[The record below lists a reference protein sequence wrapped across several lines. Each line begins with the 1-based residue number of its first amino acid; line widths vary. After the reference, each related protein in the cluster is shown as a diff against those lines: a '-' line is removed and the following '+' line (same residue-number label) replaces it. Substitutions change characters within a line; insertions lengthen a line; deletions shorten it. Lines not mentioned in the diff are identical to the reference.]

1 VRERSKILDKCREI
15 IQSRQNDNHIPEWVW
30 TDVETDSWLNRN
42 RDKLSMEKR
51 YLLKQILK
59 RLRKGYLK
67 IAELNDID
75 LQKSKNQNQPLPEL
89 KKALLTQNAIDK
101 CSRSIESIYQKVEW
115 MKSANDPVALNFV
128 HKKLID
134 ELPKDMLG
142 IYLSTLIYLKSK
154 YPTLIEQVTEPFAEV
169 DTGQPVMIAR
179 KFICPDVS
187 DKQVSL
193 SYDSTLKISFPPL
206 PNRMRLPQSVLF
218 LGVPPNPVGSSRSPR
233 VTPPRINL
241 WMKQLQAMGK
251 VEFLSQKTTKQ
262 MVQQV
267 NKDKA
272 RYKKSADVDM
282 TSITPQVWVDAM
294 VLTIHKRIL
303 ELKSESES
311 KSAQNNGNNTQ
322 SNNFGVSSSNSG
334 KQSIFLYGWGVAAN
348 LIAQTIA
355 KTEDDDLKH
364 IEGVIL
370 LGMSNSNEEINID
383 NNLINLFRVPVFMVF
398 GEKSNDF
405 SEDNLEKLVGL
416 VRERAS
422 EIRLENKKVC
432 YHSLVVPCADN
443 MLRMLPEDRIN
454 RFGLTKQA
462 VDHATIDKI
471 FEFCKAVLG
480 EDSDENGEKMK
491 VLQKPNKNNKNND
504 SGVKVAKK
512 SFSTPGHCR
521 ISPSSSKNSLLSPPS
536 SQKYKSVV
544 SALTDLE
551 YLEENENKQEN
562 KNKISF
568 DLSTVPKKG
577 VGIKSG
583 ISGISSIPM
592 PHPSSDNVSPTSM
605 PKPLITPS
613 RSNKVMN
620 WNGGDFITAIKRARL
635 RSVGDKMGGAGGQKD
650 EKSKKR
656 TVLKL

>member
-1 VRERSKILDKCREI
+1 
-15 IQSRQNDNHIPEWVW
+15 
-30 TDVETDSWLNRN
+30 
-42 RDKLSMEKR
+42 
-51 YLLKQILK
+51 
-59 RLRKGYLK
+59 
-67 IAELNDID
+67 
-75 LQKSKNQNQPLPEL
+75 
-89 KKALLTQNAIDK
+89 
-101 CSRSIESIYQKVEW
+101 

-218 LGVPPNPVGSSRSPR
+218 LGVPPNPTTGRGPR

-251 VEFLSQKTTKQ
+251 VDFLSQKTTKQ

-282 TSITPQVWVDAM
+282 TAITPQVWVDAM

-311 KSAQNNGNNTQ
+311 KSNQNNGNNHTK
-322 SNNFGVSSSNSG
+322 SNNFNPTLSNSNNNNNSG
-334 KQSIFLYGWGVAAN
+334 KQSIFIYGWGVAAN

-370 LGMSNSNEEINID
+370 LGMSNANEEINID

-416 VRERAS
+416 VKERAG

-432 YHSLVVPCADN
+432 FHSLVVPCADN

-462 VDHATIDKI
+462 VDHATIDKV

-480 EDSDENGEKMK
+480 EDSDSNDDKNK
-491 VLQKPNKNNKNND
+491 LLKQQKSNKNSKNND

-512 SFSTPGHCR
+512 SFSTPNSR
-521 ISPSSSKNSLLSPPS
+521 ISPSTSKNSLLSPPS

-577 VGIKSG
+577 GGIKSG

-592 PHPSSDNVSPTSM
+592 PHPSSDSNGPTSM

-620 WNGGDFITAIKRARL
+620 FNGGDFITPIKRARL
-635 RSVGDKMGGAGGQKD
+635 SSVGDKIGGSGGQKD

-656 TVLKL
+656 TVLQL